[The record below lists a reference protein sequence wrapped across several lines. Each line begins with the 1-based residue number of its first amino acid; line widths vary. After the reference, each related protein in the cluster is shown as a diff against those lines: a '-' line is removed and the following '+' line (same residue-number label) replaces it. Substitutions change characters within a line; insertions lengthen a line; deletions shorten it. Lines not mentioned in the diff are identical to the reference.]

1 MSSVSKIIKSVF
13 DEDAISAQKHIRESL
28 YQRAGAVLR
37 DRPANHID
45 SIICEKCACTMQVD
59 EQSEEQKAFRD
70 LFDRLL
76 KKYGVDSPNELED
89 SKKDDF
95 FNEVER
101 EWKKDPK
108 NDNKG
113 EGEEDD

>member
-13 DEDAISAQKHIRESL
+13 DEDAISARVHIRESL
-28 YQRAGAVLR
+28 YKRAGVMLSR
-37 DRPANHID
+37 RPSECID
-45 SIICEKCACTMQVD
+45 TILCENCACTMQVD

-70 LFDRLL
+70 LFDRIL
-76 KKYGVDSPNELED
+76 KKYKVGSPNELDD

-113 EGEEDD
+113 EGEADD